1 MLRFVPGFVPI
12 FTLLSMH
19 ISIMISNECASTFAS
34 SVIYFNKSIN
44 HSMYV
49 DLGFKERIPAI
60 RSMVHFVTWGTEGI
74 H

>member
-1 MLRFVPGFVPI
+1 MLRFIPGFVPI
-12 FTLLSMH
+12 FTLLGMY
-19 ISIMISNECASTFAS
+19 IPIMISNECSLTFAS
-34 SVIYFNKSIN
+34 SVIYFSKSIN

-49 DLGFKERIPAI
+49 DLGFKERIAAI